1 MLNEINE
8 KRHTQIKNSLFSVC
22 HESGIF
28 TSKNIEEVYHCD
40 LIESGIVD
48 SVGVVCLQNQ
58 IETHYKV
65 SISLEQFIAEL
76 HTLDKLVN
84 FLAAD
89 ATVQVPA

>member
-1 MLNEINE
+1 MFKHIEEN
-8 KRHTQIKNSLFSVC
+8 RHTQIKNSLFNVC

-28 TSKNIEEVYHCD
+28 TDRNIEEAYHDD

-48 SVGVVCLQNQ
+48 SMAVVCLQSQ
-58 IETHYKV
+58 IEAHFNV
-65 SISLEQFIAEL
+65 NISLEQFIAEL
-76 HTLDKLVN
+76 HTLEKLVN